1 VSLILA
7 SLKYLKCPSSVS
19 SIPDLRLNRWPQ
31 THCRVSI
38 SFTSTSFSQAVF
50 ESRSSIFSSWILSC
64 NIFSNFLVPSSFN
77 RMLLAP
83 SCCRPSIARSKNAFD
98 NSCGPTVEILFHLWD
113 LLCRAGSVSHW
124 LLFQLLV

>member
-1 VSLILA
+1 LA

-19 SIPDLRLNRWPQ
+19 SPPDFRLNRWPK

-38 SFTSTSFSQAVF
+38 SFTRISFSLAVF
-50 ESRSSIFSSWILSC
+50 ESPSSIFSSWILSC
-64 NIFSNFLVPSSFN
+64 NIFSKFLVPSSSN
-77 RMLLAP
+77 RILLVP
-83 SCCRPSIARSKNAFD
+83 SCSRPSIARSKTHLITLV
-98 NSCGPTVEILFHLWD
+98 GPTVEILFHLCD